1 MKLCKTVNMATLA
14 QLMAVPDLGLRLIY
28 AGARDPEVSWV
39 STTEL
44 TDLSD
49 FLDGGELVLTTGVR
63 FTADDVRWRDFVA
76 SLSRA
81 RVAGIG
87 FGVEVAHARIPEP
100 LIAAATTYQVPLIEV
115 PPPTPFI
122 AVSKAIARLQ
132 VTDELR
138 AARAALRA
146 QQRVLS
152 ASFHA
157 TDPAGVVSAIAGA
170 TGMHVAV
177 VDATG
182 RPVAA
187 TAGFHAH
194 TDDTHSL
201 ALDID
206 DSLRIV
212 AVGEPLTPEAE
223 AALTAGAI
231 VLSVQAHSRSRASAT
246 ETERWARVALK
257 ALYGDPATF
266 DLLALL
272 DPHLRVQTDWHTPV
286 RVIAVQGDA
295 EALAGWRSEPREG
308 LSRLITAPTPNARD
322 LAGNDAG
329 VRLAWQIGET
339 DSIERLLEQITS
351 YGLDAVVGVHVPLSD
366 ASHSQRSAEFR
377 LTSLSTAKQLYEAP
391 RSPQVIWADEHA
403 PPLTELFAHSPSA
416 KEAAAQSLRKLAR
429 SSLDGEAAVLRA
441 TLESFL
447 RHLGQ
452 RGPCAAELGIHR
464 NTLRNR
470 IERIERLLDRSLDSP
485 DARAELWVA
494 LRLDDRSLAGGAE
507 ARATRER

>member
-1 MKLCKTVNMATLA
+1 MATLS
-14 QLMAVPDLGLRLIY
+14 QLMAVPDLRLRLIY
-28 AGARDPEVSWV
+28 AGARDPEVTWV

-44 TDLSD
+44 TDLSE

-63 FTADDVRWRDFVA
+63 FTADDARWRDFVA

-122 AVSKAIARLQ
+122 AVSKAIATLQ

-138 AARAALRA
+138 AAREALRA

-157 TDPAGVVSAIAGA
+157 ADPAGVVSAIAGA

-177 VDATG
+177 VDAGG
-182 RPVAA
+182 RRVAA

-194 TDDTHSL
+194 TEDAHSL
-201 ALDID
+201 SLDID
-206 DSLRIV
+206 DSLRII
-212 AVGEPLTPEAE
+212 AVGDPLTPEAE

-231 VLSVQAHSRSRASAT
+231 VLGVQAQSRSRASAM
-246 ETERWARVALK
+246 ETERWSRVALK
-257 ALYGDPATF
+257 ALRGDPATF

-272 DPHLRVQTDWHTPV
+272 DPHLSVQTDWHTPV

-295 EALAGWRSEPREG
+295 ESLAGWRSEPHDG
-308 LSRLITAPTPNARD
+308 LSRLVTAPTSD
-322 LAGNDAG
+322 VQGLAGSDAG
-329 VRLAWQIGET
+329 VRLAWQICEADT
-339 DSIERLLEQITS
+339 LKRTLERITS
-351 YGLDAVVGVHVPLSD
+351 HGLDAVVGIHVPLSN
-366 ASHSQRSAEFR
+366 ATRSQRSAEFR
-377 LTSLSTAKQLYEAP
+377 LASLSTAKQLYEAP
-391 RSPQVIWADEHA
+391 RSPQVIWADEYA
-403 PPLTELFAHSPSA
+403 PPLTELFAHSPAA
-416 KEAAAQSLRKLAR
+416 KEAAAQSLRGLGRA
-429 SSLDGEAAVLRA
+429 SLDSDGAVLRA

-470 IERIERLLDRSLDSP
+470 IDRIERILDRSLDSP
-485 DARAELWVA
+485 DTRAELWVA
-494 LRLDDRSLAGGAE
+494 LRLDTPAPAPNIESGTTL
-507 ARATRER
+507 ER